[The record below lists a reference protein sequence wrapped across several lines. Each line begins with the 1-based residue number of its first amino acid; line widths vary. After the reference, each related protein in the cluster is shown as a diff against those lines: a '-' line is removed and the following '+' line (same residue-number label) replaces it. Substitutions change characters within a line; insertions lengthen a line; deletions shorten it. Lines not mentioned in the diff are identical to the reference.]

1 MVVLD
6 TVLNIQYRGVQK
18 GASALPTSRARSC
31 GIYCSRAN
39 IHFNLVF

>member
-6 TVLNIQYRGVQK
+6 TVLNIQYGVSK
-18 GASALPTSRARSC
+18 KVHLLFLPAAQGLVVSIA
-31 GIYCSRAN
+31 SRAN